1 MAMRS
6 GFVTDVGQA
15 GEGLYRCIYRLA
27 YLGFETKIS
36 GDAVKKID
44 EEIAPI
50 KGKITNGS

>member
-6 GFVTDVGQA
+6 GFVADAGQA

-27 YLGFETKIS
+27 CLGFETKIS
-36 GDAVKKID
+36 GDAVKKIG